1 LLLTL
6 LFLMFL
12 QPLAFLGP
20 QLLSLLLLGCL
31 LLLLFLS
38 AVDVPGAPA
47 VAKISAFAVATTAV
61 DVHPAT
67 VVSNVSSVP
76 ALDGVLTVEHP
87 LVSTVLASLLLAS
100 PDVPVVS

>member
-1 LLLTL
+1 
-6 LFLMFL
+6 M
-12 QPLAFLGP
+12 
-20 QLLSLLLLGCL
+20 
-31 LLLLFLS
+31 
-38 AVDVPGAPA
+38 
-47 VAKISAFAVATTAV
+47 AKISAFAVATTAV

-67 VVSNVSSVP
+67 VVSSVP